1 MEEPNREEIKAMIE
15 ITDANRLPYDLN
27 ELRTKVIN
35 WREVTNDFD
44 FYTIRDI
51 INRWSDDNEQR
62 IVARI
67 IGSNMGVDK
76 IKGIPIDYLKAAA
89 NLTCMYKYKPGTENR
104 KNMEKY
110 VMDLE
115 EQYRIQLIKDLKSYK
130 KGLTAQV
137 EKLKSDL
144 ENEKVKLEAKTKES
158 EKWEGLYEAYEKKIE
173 KLAADL
179 AEKERENKVLTQKNK
194 DMHKK
199 NPTADDFVKR
209 LVREAKKLYK
219 HDKGKLEVIRQMLYN
234 LGCVEAEA
242 ELDACIEGKEYKPMN
257 IEGDYVVNKNVENEV
272 NGVAKGATGIITNK

>member
-1 MEEPNREEIKAMIE
+1 MEELNREEIKAMIE
-15 ITDANRLPYDLN
+15 ITDANRLPYNLD
-27 ELRTKVIN
+27 ELRIKVIN

-51 INRWSDDNEQR
+51 INRWSDDKEQR

-76 IKGIPIDYLKAAA
+76 TRGIPFDYLEAAR
-89 NLTCMYKYKPGTENR
+89 NLTYMYQYEPGDDKR
-104 KNMEKY
+104 KNMEKLVSY
-110 VMDLE
+110 LE
-115 EQYRIQLIKDLKSYK
+115 ERYRKRLISDFMSYK

-137 EKLKSDL
+137 GKLKSDL
-144 ENEKVKLEAKTKES
+144 EKEKVKLEAKTKES

>member
-76 IKGIPIDYLKAAA
+76 TKGIHIDYLEAAI
-89 NLTCMYKYKPGTENR
+89 NLTCMYQYKPGTDKR
-104 KNMEKY
+104 KNMEKLVSY
-110 VMDLE
+110 LE
-115 EQYRIQLIKDLKSYK
+115 ERYRKRLISDFKSYK

-137 EKLKSDL
+137 GKLKSDL
-144 ENEKVKLEAKTKES
+144 EKERERSREKDKRYLEELKAIKIENEELKKNPDPEQAFNLQTNNPCFTSRQMGILLWSVSLLTEEEPPAKTTIGDMV
-158 EKWEGLYEAYEKKIE
+158 EKIAGYAATTINQNMKGTFREADKK
-173 KLAADL
+173 AVADAIQSKCPKL
-179 AEKERENKVLTQKNK
+179 AEKV
-194 DMHKK
+194 M
-199 NPTADDFVKR
+199 
-209 LVREAKKLYK
+209 KL
-219 HDKGKLEVIRQMLYN
+219 
-234 LGCVEAEA
+234 
-242 ELDACIEGKEYKPMN
+242 
-257 IEGDYVVNKNVENEV
+257 
-272 NGVAKGATGIITNK
+272 

>member
-1 MEEPNREEIKAMIE
+1 MEEITSAFSLPQRLEEWQ
-15 ITDANRLPYDLN
+15 
-27 ELRTKVIN
+27 TKKID
-35 WREVTNDFD
+35 WRKVTNDFD

-51 INRWSDDNEQR
+51 INRWSTEAER
-62 IVARI
+62 KYVAMV
-67 IGSNMGVDK
+67 IGCNMSVDK
-76 IKGIPIDYLKAAA
+76 IKGIPSDYLKAAA

-115 EQYRIQLIKDLKSYK
+115 EQYRIQLIKDLKTAK
-130 KGLTAQV
+130 KGLTSQV
-137 EKLKSDL
+137 EKLKADF
-144 ENEKVKLEAKTKES
+144 ENEKAKLKAKTEES
-158 EKWEGLYEAYEKKIE
+158 KKWEGLYEVDEKKIE

-179 AEKERENKVLTQKNK
+179 AQKEKEIKVLTQKNK

-257 IEGDYVVNKNVENEV
+257 IEGDYVVTKNVGNEV

>member
-1 MEEPNREEIKAMIE
+1 MEEITSAFSLPQRLEEWQTKKIDWRKV
-15 ITDANRLPYDLN
+15 TD
-27 ELRTKVIN
+27 
-35 WREVTNDFD
+35 DFD

-76 IKGIPIDYLKAAA
+76 TRGIPFDYLEAAL
-89 NLTCMYKYKPGTENR
+89 NLTCMYQYKPGSDKR
-104 KNMEKY
+104 KNMEKF
-110 VMDLE
+110 VMELE
-115 EQYRIQLIKDLKSYK
+115 ERYRIQLIKDLKSAK

-144 ENEKVKLEAKTKES
+144 EKEKAKLEAKTKES
-158 EKWEGLYEAYEKKIE
+158 EKWEGLYEADEKKIV
-173 KLAADL
+173 KLASDL

-209 LVREAKKLYK
+209 LVSKAKKLYK

-257 IEGDYVVNKNVENEV
+257 IEGDYVVTKNVGNEV